1 MHLCGKI
8 KLILRIIE
16 DNRMSDK
23 EIRNNPMQ
31 ENSPEIKPLKESA
44 KSPTEAKPK
53 KPSKATMRLLTEAS
67 TEDSSK
73 K

>member
-1 MHLCGKI
+1 
-8 KLILRIIE
+8 
-16 DNRMSDK
+16 MSDK